1 METLTNLFKQ
11 KKNSIINNTVLF
23 VMSYLMVFYV
33 VQISTFLSAFT
44 HGVPMVLYTH
54 EIDFSHV
61 NSAASG
67 DVWTSADNVIAIFGM
82 AIIAVII
89 LSITAVLL
97 LTRWQTDKLQ
107 IKRFLFWIFIC
118 SFVRLSSNFIVGH
131 ISHLWNIN
139 LVTDFMGITYPGNL
153 GKTIF
158 IIVLILLTAAGF
170 YWSSSLIKYILNPYA
185 GRLKDSVKTD
195 ILVPA
200 IIGIVIVNLFF
211 IPFKPA
217 FTWMEVL
224 AAVMLLGGMI
234 GIMFPVVLKRYRF
247 VEESE
252 ESELIDDERINQ
264 PLLLIVL
271 GVMIVVKVIFDGGL
285 FCDVSPY
292 RNYFLENV
300 ILLSLGLI
308 IIGFLIYLYIS
319 YKKKEKKR
327 AKLEDSFLD
336 DIESVDSTISDEQWG
351 QKKYDMSKYKDWDK
365 D

>member
-1 METLTNLFKQ
+1 
-11 KKNSIINNTVLF
+11 
-23 VMSYLMVFYV
+23 MVFYV

-158 IIVLILLTAAGF
+158 IIVLILLTVAGF

-217 FTWMEVL
+217 FTW
-224 AAVMLLGGMI
+224 I

-264 PLLLIVL
+264 PLLFIVL

-351 QKKYDMSKYKDWDK
+351 QKKYDLSKYKDWDK

>member
-1 METLTNLFKQ
+1 
-11 KKNSIINNTVLF
+11 
-23 VMSYLMVFYV
+23 
-33 VQISTFLSAFT
+33 
-44 HGVPMVLYTH
+44 
-54 EIDFSHV
+54 
-61 NSAASG
+61 
-67 DVWTSADNVIAIFGM
+67 
-82 AIIAVII
+82 
-89 LSITAVLL
+89 
-97 LTRWQTDKLQ
+97 
-107 IKRFLFWIFIC
+107 
-118 SFVRLSSNFIVGH
+118 
-131 ISHLWNIN
+131 
-139 LVTDFMGITYPGNL
+139 
-153 GKTIF
+153 
-158 IIVLILLTAAGF
+158 
-170 YWSSSLIKYILNPYA
+170 
-185 GRLKDSVKTD
+185 VKTD

-234 GIMFPVVLKRYRF
+234 RIMFPVVLKRYRF

-264 PLLLIVL
+264 PLLFIVL

-351 QKKYDMSKYKDWDK
+351 QKKYDLSKYKDWDK

>member
-1 METLTNLFKQ
+1 
-11 KKNSIINNTVLF
+11 
-23 VMSYLMVFYV
+23 MVFYV

-82 AIIAVII
+82 AVIAVII

-217 FTWMEVL
+217 FTWME
-224 AAVMLLGGMI
+224 
-234 GIMFPVVLKRYRF
+234 
-247 VEESE
+247 
-252 ESELIDDERINQ
+252 
-264 PLLLIVL
+264 
-271 GVMIVVKVIFDGGL
+271 
-285 FCDVSPY
+285 
-292 RNYFLENV
+292 
-300 ILLSLGLI
+300 
-308 IIGFLIYLYIS
+308 
-319 YKKKEKKR
+319 
-327 AKLEDSFLD
+327 
-336 DIESVDSTISDEQWG
+336 
-351 QKKYDMSKYKDWDK
+351 
-365 D
+365 